1 MKHFISLL
9 GIVKD
14 NSREWLEKK
23 KSVFKSP
30 LKIAHR
36 PAEHS
41 SMLKWVMVQQQYI
54 LLSAQLKA
62 FSSIFTFCL
71 SQCTLSEGIKGTV
84 T

>member
-1 MKHFISLL
+1 MV
-9 GIVKD
+9 G
-14 NSREWLEKK
+14 EE

-36 PAEHS
+36 AAEHS
-41 SMLKWVMVQQQYI
+41 SMLKWVMVPQQHI
-54 LLSAQLKA
+54 LLSVQLKA

-84 T
+84 M